1 MCFEFYSY
9 LDPKPDL
16 QRKLVLVI
24 TESEQPDNGE
34 ESSQENQESE
44 EEWVAC
50 KFESSDFMQCLDLG
64 EGYNVGMEIVFL
76 KRDLPTL
83 FNIARDE
90 IDEFI
95 QAERLEMGLDQDGD
109 GED

>member
-1 MCFEFYSY
+1 
-9 LDPKPDL
+9 
-16 QRKLVLVI
+16 
-24 TESEQPDNGE
+24 
-34 ESSQENQESE
+34 
-44 EEWVAC
+44 
-50 KFESSDFMQCLDLG
+50 MQCLDLG